1 MSASSR
7 APPSE
12 MRADDLSFHRV
23 PGRPLEPRQLALH
36 FLLGGVGELERR
48 EALAQ
53 LLDVTC
59 LVPLAQLFP
68 DRLHLLAQEQLPLAL
83 AQLLLNLRLDVLLSV
98 EHADLTLTVHQH
110 PAHPLLD
117 LEGFEQ
123 RLALGRVDLQVAGH
137 EVGETSFFNDAPAPE
152 FYTLSLHDAL
162 PIYDAGEV
170 DGQLYIAMRYV

>member
-12 MRADDLSFHRV
+12 MRTY
-23 PGRPLEPRQLALH
+23 GRPLEPRQLALH

-59 LVPLAQLFP
+59 LVPLAQLLP

-98 EHADLTLTVHQH
+98 EHADLTLHVHQH
-110 PAHPLLD
+110 PAQPLLD

-123 RLALGRVDLQVAGH
+123 RLALGRVDL
-137 EVGETSFFNDAPAPE
+137 
-152 FYTLSLHDAL
+152 
-162 PIYDAGEV
+162 
-170 DGQLYIAMRYV
+170 